1 MGGFMAKYN
10 ISFTFDDNNS
20 LNDIFIR
27 VLLREISNLK
37 KNKNSVSLSCTY
49 TSLNEGGN
57 DYTFREYE

>member
-1 MGGFMAKYN
+1 MAKYN

-20 LNDIFIR
+20 LNDIFIK

-57 DYTFREYE
+57 DYTFRECE

>member
-1 MGGFMAKYN
+1 MAKYN

-49 TSLNEGGN
+49 TSLNEEGN

>member
-1 MGGFMAKYN
+1 MGGFMAKYD

>member
-1 MGGFMAKYN
+1 MTKYN

-37 KNKNSVSLSCTY
+37 KNKNSVSSSCTY

>member
-1 MGGFMAKYN
+1 MSKYK
-10 ISFTFDDNNS
+10 ISFTFDEHDS
-20 LNDIFIR
+20 LNDIFIK

-37 KNKNSVSLSCTY
+37 KVKNNVLLSCTY

>member
-1 MGGFMAKYN
+1 MAKYN

-49 TSLNEGGN
+49 TYTFLNEGGN

>member
-1 MGGFMAKYN
+1 MAKYN

-20 LNDIFIR
+20 LNDIFIK

-57 DYTFREYE
+57 EYTFREYE

>member
-1 MGGFMAKYN
+1 MAKYN

-49 TSLNEGGN
+49 TSLYEGGN

>member
-1 MGGFMAKYN
+1 MAKYN

-49 TSLNEGGN
+49 TFLNEGGN

>member
-1 MGGFMAKYN
+1 MSKYN

-57 DYTFREYE
+57 NYTFREYE

>member
-1 MGGFMAKYN
+1 MAKYN

>member
-1 MGGFMAKYN
+1 MAKYN

-20 LNDIFIR
+20 LNDIFIK

-57 DYTFREYE
+57 EYIFREYE

>member
-1 MGGFMAKYN
+1 MAKYN

-20 LNDIFIR
+20 LNDIFIK

-37 KNKNSVSLSCTY
+37 KNKNSVSLSCSN

>member
-1 MGGFMAKYN
+1 MAKYN

-27 VLLREISNLK
+27 VLLREISNSK

>member
-1 MGGFMAKYN
+1 MAKYN
-10 ISFTFDDNNS
+10 ISFTFDENNS

-57 DYTFREYE
+57 DYTSREYE

>member
-1 MGGFMAKYN
+1 MSKYK
-10 ISFTFDDNNS
+10 ISFTFDEHDS
-20 LNDIFIR
+20 LNDIFIK
-27 VLLREISNLK
+27 VLLREINNLK

>member
-1 MGGFMAKYN
+1 MAKYN

-37 KNKNSVSLSCTY
+37 KNKNSVSLSYTY

>member
-1 MGGFMAKYN
+1 MAKYN

-37 KNKNSVSLSCTY
+37 KNKNNVSLSYTY

-57 DYTFREYE
+57 DYKFREYE

>member
-1 MGGFMAKYN
+1 MAKYN

-57 DYTFREYE
+57 EYIFREYE

>member
-1 MGGFMAKYN
+1 MAKYN
-10 ISFTFDDNNS
+10 ISFTFEDNNS
-20 LNDIFIR
+20 LNDIFIK
-27 VLLREISNLK
+27 VLLRDISNLK

>member
-1 MGGFMAKYN
+1 MAKYN
-10 ISFTFDDNNS
+10 ISITFDDNNS
-20 LNDIFIR
+20 LNDIIIK

>member
-1 MGGFMAKYN
+1 MAKYN
-10 ISFTFDDNNS
+10 VSFTFEDNNS
-20 LNDIFIR
+20 LNDIFIK

>member
-1 MGGFMAKYN
+1 MSKYK
-10 ISFTFDDNNS
+10 ISFTFDEHDS
-20 LNDIFIR
+20 LNDIFIK

-57 DYTFREYE
+57 EYTFREYE

>member
-1 MGGFMAKYN
+1 MAKYN
-10 ISFTFDDNNS
+10 ISFTIDDNNS

-37 KNKNSVSLSCTY
+37 KNKSSVSLSCTY

>member
-1 MGGFMAKYN
+1 MAKYN
-10 ISFTFDDNNS
+10 VSFTFEDNNS
-20 LNDIFIR
+20 LNDIFIK

-37 KNKNSVSLSCTY
+37 KDKNSVSLSYTY

>member
-1 MGGFMAKYN
+1 MAKYN

-20 LNDIFIR
+20 LNNIFIR

>member
-1 MGGFMAKYN
+1 MAKYN

-20 LNDIFIR
+20 LNDIYIR
-27 VLLREISNLK
+27 VLLRENSNIK